1 MNWSQK
7 IYAKTYRFAAVA
19 HHGQLFPGT
28 ELPYIMHVSFVSME
42 VIAALAHEPGRGRPG
57 GAVCAAA

>member
-1 MNWSQK
+1 MNLNWSQET
-7 IYAKTYRFAAVA
+7 YAKTYRFAVEA

-42 VIAALAHEPGRGRPG
+42 VMAA
-57 GAVCAAA
+57 